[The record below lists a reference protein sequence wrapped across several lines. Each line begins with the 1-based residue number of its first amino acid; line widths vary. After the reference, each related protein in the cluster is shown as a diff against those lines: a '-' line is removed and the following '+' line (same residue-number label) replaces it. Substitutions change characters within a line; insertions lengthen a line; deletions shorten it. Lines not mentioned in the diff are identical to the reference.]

1 MRKHSLIMLAAGL
14 LGFAA
19 CTGDLEDRV
28 TSLEN
33 RLDKLEAMV
42 NDNVT
47 SIKAILEANAKAV
60 TINSVTTTDNGYV
73 INFSNGTTATI
84 TNGQDGQDGQDGAP
98 GKDGKDAVAPQIGVQ
113 EIDGILY
120 WTVNG
125 ELLKFNGENIRVTGN
140 DGQDGTPGQDGQDGT
155 PGQDGKDGLTPQFKV
170 EDGKWYVKFDGTEWS
185 EVGSA
190 VTEVKSVVT
199 VETTDEAYIFHIDE
213 TTVEIPKTNAFAI
226 KLDQADAIELKAGE
240 RIMLTYNIVGEDE
253 TTHVA
258 VESSN
263 FKAELDEYTK
273 TLFITAPAEPVD
285 GYVLIKAT
293 RNSDGAHSAQHITFH
308 IQDTVYGMFGG
319 EITNGEDIYGEW

>member
-1 MRKHSLIMLAAGL
+1 MLAAGL

-19 CTGDLEDRV
+19 CTGELEDRV

-33 RLDKLEAMV
+33 RLDKLEALV
-42 NDNVT
+42 NDNVN
-47 SIKAILEANAKAV
+47 SIKALVEANAKAV

-73 INFSNGTTATI
+73 IKFSDGTTATI
-84 TNGQDGQDGQDGAP
+84 TNGQDGAPGQDGQDGAP
-98 GKDGKDAVAPQIGVQ
+98 GQDGKDAAAPQIGVQ
-113 EIDGILY
+113 EIDGVLY

-140 DGQDGTPGQDGQDGT
+140 DGQDGAPGQA
-155 PGQDGKDGLTPQFKV
+155 GQDGKDGITPQFKV
-170 EDGKWYVKFDGTEWS
+170 EEGKWYISFDGTEWS

-199 VETTDEAYIFHIDE
+199 VETTDEAYIFHIDD
-213 TTVEIPKTNAFAI
+213 TTVSIPKTNAFSL
-226 KLDQADAIELKAGE
+226 KLDQNDSIELKAGE

-319 EITNGEDIYGEW
+319 EITNGEDIYVEW

>member
-1 MRKHSLIMLAAGL
+1 MLAAGL

-19 CTGDLEDRV
+19 CTGELEDRV

-33 RLDKLEAMV
+33 RLDKLEALV
-42 NDNVT
+42 NDNVN
-47 SIKAILEANAKAV
+47 SIKALVEANAKAV

-73 INFSNGTTATI
+73 IKFSDGTTATI
-84 TNGQDGQDGQDGAP
+84 TNGQDGAPGQDGQDGAP
-98 GKDGKDAVAPQIGVQ
+98 GQDGKDAAAPQIGVQ
-113 EIDGILY
+113 EIDGVLY

-140 DGQDGTPGQDGQDGT
+140 DGQDGAPGQA
-155 PGQDGKDGLTPQFKV
+155 GQDGKDGITPQFKV
-170 EDGKWYVKFDGTEWS
+170 EEGKWYISFDGEVWS

-199 VETTDEAYIFHIDE
+199 VETTDEAYIFHIDD
-213 TTVEIPKTNAFAI
+213 TTISIPKTNAFSL
-226 KLDQADAIELKAGE
+226 KLDQNDSIELKAGE

>member
-19 CTGDLEDRV
+19 CTGELEDRV

-33 RLDKLEAMV
+33 RLDKLEALV
-42 NDNVT
+42 NDNVN
-47 SIKAILEANAKAV
+47 SIKALVEANAKAV

-73 INFSNGTTATI
+73 IKFSDGTTATI
-84 TNGQDGQDGQDGAP
+84 TNGQDGAPGQNGQDGAP
-98 GKDGKDAVAPQIGVQ
+98 GQDGKDAAAPQIGVQ
-113 EIDGILY
+113 EIDGVLY

-140 DGQDGTPGQDGQDGT
+140 DGQDGAPGQA
-155 PGQDGKDGLTPQFKV
+155 GQDGKDGITPQFKV
-170 EDGKWYVKFDGTEWS
+170 EEGKWYISFDGEVWS

-199 VETTDEAYIFHIDE
+199 VETTDEAYIFHIDD
-213 TTVEIPKTNAFAI
+213 TTISIPKTNAFSL
-226 KLDQADAIELKAGE
+226 KLDQDDSIELKAGE

>member
-19 CTGDLEDRV
+19 CTGELEDRV

-33 RLDKLEAMV
+33 RLDKLEALV
-42 NDNVT
+42 NDNVN
-47 SIKAILEANAKAV
+47 SIKALVEANAKAV

-73 INFSNGTTATI
+73 IKFSDGTTATI
-84 TNGQDGQDGQDGAP
+84 TNGQDGAPGQNGQDGAP
-98 GKDGKDAVAPQIGVQ
+98 GQDGKDAAAPQIGVQ
-113 EIDGILY
+113 EIDGVLY

-140 DGQDGTPGQDGQDGT
+140 DGQDGAPGQA
-155 PGQDGKDGLTPQFKV
+155 GQDGKDGITPQFKV
-170 EDGKWYVKFDGTEWS
+170 EEGKWYISFDGEVWS

-199 VETTDEAYIFHIDE
+199 VETTDEAYIFHIDD
-213 TTVEIPKTNAFAI
+213 TTISIPKTNAFSL
-226 KLDQADAIELKAGE
+226 KLDQKDSIELKAGE

-319 EITNGEDIYGEW
+319 EITNGEDIYVEW

>member
-19 CTGDLEDRV
+19 CTGELEDRV

-33 RLDKLEAMV
+33 RLDKLEALV
-42 NDNVT
+42 NDNVN
-47 SIKAILEANAKAV
+47 SIKALVEANAKAV

-73 INFSNGTTATI
+73 IKFSDGTTATI
-84 TNGQDGQDGQDGAP
+84 TNGQDGAPGQDGQDGAP
-98 GKDGKDAVAPQIGVQ
+98 GQDGKDAAAPQIGVQ
-113 EIDGILY
+113 EIDGVLY

-140 DGQDGTPGQDGQDGT
+140 DGQDGAPGQA
-155 PGQDGKDGLTPQFKV
+155 GQDGKDGITPQFKV
-170 EDGKWYVKFDGTEWS
+170 EEGKWYISFDGEVWS

-199 VETTDEAYIFHIDE
+199 VETTDEAYIFHIDD
-213 TTVEIPKTNAFAI
+213 TTVSIPKTNAFSL
-226 KLDQADAIELKAGE
+226 KLDQDDSIELKAGE
-240 RIMLTYNIVGEDE
+240 RIMLTYNIVGEDK

>member
-19 CTGDLEDRV
+19 CTGELEDRV

-33 RLDKLEAMV
+33 RLDKLEALV
-42 NDNVT
+42 NDNVN
-47 SIKAILEANAKAV
+47 SIKALVEANAKAV

-73 INFSNGTTATI
+73 IKFSDGTTATI
-84 TNGQDGQDGQDGAP
+84 TNGQDGAPGQNGQDGAP
-98 GKDGKDAVAPQIGVQ
+98 GQDGKDAAAPQIGVQ
-113 EIDGILY
+113 EIDGVLY

-140 DGQDGTPGQDGQDGT
+140 DGQDGAPGQA
-155 PGQDGKDGLTPQFKV
+155 GQDGKDGITPQFKV
-170 EDGKWYVKFDGTEWS
+170 EEGKWYISFDGEVWS

-199 VETTDEAYIFHIDE
+199 VETTDEAYIFHIDD
-213 TTVEIPKTNAFAI
+213 TTVSIPKTNAFSL
-226 KLDQADAIELKAGE
+226 KLDQNDSIELKAGE
-240 RIMLTYNIVGEDE
+240 RIMLTYNIVGEDK

-308 IQDTVYGMFGG
+308 IQDTVYGLFGG

>member
-1 MRKHSLIMLAAGL
+1 MLAAGL

-19 CTGDLEDRV
+19 CTGELEDRV

-33 RLDKLEAMV
+33 RLDKLEALV
-42 NDNVT
+42 NDNVN
-47 SIKAILEANAKAV
+47 SIKALVEANAKAV

-73 INFSNGTTATI
+73 IKFSDGTTATI
-84 TNGQDGQDGQDGAP
+84 TNGQDGAPGQNGQDGAP
-98 GKDGKDAVAPQIGVQ
+98 GQDGKDAAAPQIGVQ
-113 EIDGILY
+113 EIDGVLY

-140 DGQDGTPGQDGQDGT
+140 DGQDGAPGQA
-155 PGQDGKDGLTPQFKV
+155 GQDGKDGITPQFKV
-170 EDGKWYVKFDGTEWS
+170 EEGKWYISFDGEVWS

-199 VETTDEAYIFHIDE
+199 VETTDEAYIFHIDD
-213 TTVEIPKTNAFAI
+213 TTISIPKTNAFSL
-226 KLDQADAIELKAGE
+226 KLDQDDSIELKAGE
-240 RIMLTYNIVGEDE
+240 RIMLTYNIVGEDK

>member
-1 MRKHSLIMLAAGL
+1 MLAAGL

-19 CTGDLEDRV
+19 CTGELEDRV

-33 RLDKLEAMV
+33 RLDKLEALV
-42 NDNVT
+42 NDNVN
-47 SIKAILEANAKAV
+47 SIKALVEANAKAV

-73 INFSNGTTATI
+73 IKFSDGTTATI
-84 TNGQDGQDGQDGAP
+84 TNGQDGAPGQDGQDGAP
-98 GKDGKDAVAPQIGVQ
+98 GQDGKDAAAPQIGVQ
-113 EIDGILY
+113 EIDGVLY

-140 DGQDGTPGQDGQDGT
+140 DGQDGAPGQDGQDG
-155 PGQDGKDGLTPQFKV
+155 KDGITPQFKV
-170 EDGKWYVKFDGTEWS
+170 EEGKWYISFDGEVWS

-199 VETTDEAYIFHIDE
+199 VETTDEAYIFHIDD
-213 TTVEIPKTNAFAI
+213 TTISIPKTNAFSL
-226 KLDQADAIELKAGE
+226 KLDQDDSIELKAGD

>member
-1 MRKHSLIMLAAGL
+1 MLAAGL

-19 CTGDLEDRV
+19 CTGELEDRV

-33 RLDKLEAMV
+33 RLDKLEALV
-42 NDNVT
+42 NDNVN
-47 SIKAILEANAKAV
+47 SIKALVEANAKAV

-73 INFSNGTTATI
+73 IKFSDGTTATI
-84 TNGQDGQDGQDGAP
+84 TNGQDGAPGQNGQDGAP
-98 GKDGKDAVAPQIGVQ
+98 GQDGKDAAAPQIGVQ
-113 EIDGILY
+113 EIDGVLY

-140 DGQDGTPGQDGQDGT
+140 DGQEGAPGQA
-155 PGQDGKDGLTPQFKV
+155 GQDGKDGITPQFKV
-170 EDGKWYVKFDGTEWS
+170 EEGKWYISFDGEVWS

-199 VETTDEAYIFHIDE
+199 VETTDEAYIFHIDD
-213 TTVEIPKTNAFAI
+213 TTVSIPKTNAFSLR
-226 KLDQADAIELKAGE
+226 LDQKDSIELKAGE
-240 RIMLTYNIVGEDE
+240 RIMLTYNIVGEDK

-319 EITNGEDIYGEW
+319 EITNGEDIYVEW

>member
-19 CTGDLEDRV
+19 CTGELEDRV

-33 RLDKLEAMV
+33 RLDKLEALV
-42 NDNVT
+42 NDNVN
-47 SIKAILEANAKAV
+47 SIKALVEANAKAV

-73 INFSNGTTATI
+73 IKFSDGTTATI
-84 TNGQDGQDGQDGAP
+84 TNGQDGAPGQDGQDGAP
-98 GKDGKDAVAPQIGVQ
+98 GQDGKDAAAPQIGVQ
-113 EIDGILY
+113 EIDGVLY

-140 DGQDGTPGQDGQDGT
+140 DGQDGAPGQDGQDG
-155 PGQDGKDGLTPQFKV
+155 KDGITPQFKV
-170 EDGKWYVKFDGTEWS
+170 EEGKWYISFDGEVWS

-199 VETTDEAYIFHIDE
+199 VETTDEAYIFHIDD
-213 TTVEIPKTNAFAI
+213 TTISIPKTNAFSLR
-226 KLDQADAIELKAGE
+226 LDQKDSIELKAGE
-240 RIMLTYNIVGEDE
+240 RIMLTYNIVGEDK

-319 EITNGEDIYGEW
+319 EITNGDDIYGEW

>member
-19 CTGDLEDRV
+19 CTGELEDRV

-33 RLDKLEAMV
+33 RLDKLEALV
-42 NDNVT
+42 NDNVN
-47 SIKAILEANAKAV
+47 SIKALVEANAKAV

-73 INFSNGTTATI
+73 IKFSDGTTATI
-84 TNGQDGQDGQDGAP
+84 TNGQDGAPGQNGQDGAP
-98 GKDGKDAVAPQIGVQ
+98 GQDGKDAAAPQIGVQ
-113 EIDGILY
+113 EIDGVLY

-140 DGQDGTPGQDGQDGT
+140 DGQDGAPGQA
-155 PGQDGKDGLTPQFKV
+155 GQDGKDGITPQFKV
-170 EDGKWYVKFDGTEWS
+170 EEGKWYISFDGEVWS

-199 VETTDEAYIFHIDE
+199 VETTDEAYIFHIDD
-213 TTVEIPKTNAFAI
+213 TTISIPKTNAFSL
-226 KLDQADAIELKAGE
+226 KLDQNDSIELKAGE
-240 RIMLTYNIVGEDE
+240 RIMLTYNIVGEDK

-258 VESSN
+258 VESTN

-319 EITNGEDIYGEW
+319 EITNGEDIYVEW

>member
-19 CTGDLEDRV
+19 CTGELEDRV

-33 RLDKLEAMV
+33 RLDKLEALV
-42 NDNVT
+42 NDNVN
-47 SIKAILEANAKAV
+47 SIKALVEANAKAV

-73 INFSNGTTATI
+73 IKFSDGTTATI
-84 TNGQDGQDGQDGAP
+84 TNGQDGAPGQDGQDGAP
-98 GKDGKDAVAPQIGVQ
+98 GQDGKDAAAPQIGVQ
-113 EIDGILY
+113 EIDGVLY

-140 DGQDGTPGQDGQDGT
+140 DGQEGAPGQA
-155 PGQDGKDGLTPQFKV
+155 GQDGKDGITPQFKV
-170 EDGKWYVKFDGTEWS
+170 EEGKWYISFDGEVWS

-199 VETTDEAYIFHIDE
+199 VETTDEAYIFHIDD
-213 TTVEIPKTNAFAI
+213 TTVSIPKTNAFSLR
-226 KLDQADAIELKAGE
+226 LDQKDSIELKAGE

>member
-19 CTGDLEDRV
+19 CTGELEDRV

-33 RLDKLEAMV
+33 RLDKLEALV
-42 NDNVT
+42 NDNVN
-47 SIKAILEANAKAV
+47 SIKALVEANAKAV

-73 INFSNGTTATI
+73 IKFSDGTTAII
-84 TNGQDGQDGQDGAP
+84 TNGQDGAPGQDGQDGAP
-98 GKDGKDAVAPQIGVQ
+98 GQDGKDAAAPQIGVQ
-113 EIDGILY
+113 EIDGVLY

-140 DGQDGTPGQDGQDGT
+140 DGQDGAPGQDGQDG
-155 PGQDGKDGLTPQFKV
+155 KDGITPQFKV
-170 EDGKWYVKFDGTEWS
+170 EEGKWYISFDGEVWS

-199 VETTDEAYIFHIDE
+199 VETTDEAYIFHIDD
-213 TTVEIPKTNAFAI
+213 TTISIPKTNAFSL
-226 KLDQADAIELKAGE
+226 KLDQDDSIELKAGE

>member
-1 MRKHSLIMLAAGL
+1 MLAAGL

-19 CTGDLEDRV
+19 CTGELEDRV

-33 RLDKLEAMV
+33 RLDKLEALV
-42 NDNVT
+42 NDNVN
-47 SIKAILEANAKAV
+47 SIKALVEANAKAV

-73 INFSNGTTATI
+73 IKFSDGTTATI
-84 TNGQDGQDGQDGAP
+84 TNGQDGAPGQNGQDGAP
-98 GKDGKDAVAPQIGVQ
+98 GQDGKDAAAPQIGVQ
-113 EIDGILY
+113 EIEGVLY

-140 DGQDGTPGQDGQDGT
+140 DGQDGAPGQA
-155 PGQDGKDGLTPQFKV
+155 GQDGKDGITPQFKV
-170 EDGKWYVKFDGTEWS
+170 EEGKWYISFDGEVWS

-199 VETTDEAYIFHIDE
+199 VETTDEAYIFHIDD
-213 TTVEIPKTNAFAI
+213 TTISIPKTNAFSL
-226 KLDQADAIELKAGE
+226 KLDQDDSIELKAGE

-293 RNSDGAHSAQHITFH
+293 HNSDGAHSAQHITFH

>member
-19 CTGDLEDRV
+19 CTGELEDRV

-33 RLDKLEAMV
+33 RLDKLEALV
-42 NDNVT
+42 NDNVN
-47 SIKAILEANAKAV
+47 SIKALVEANAKAV

-73 INFSNGTTATI
+73 IKFSDGTTATI
-84 TNGQDGQDGQDGAP
+84 TNGQDGAPGQNGQDGAP
-98 GKDGKDAVAPQIGVQ
+98 GQDGKDAAAPQIGVQ
-113 EIDGILY
+113 EIDGVLY

-140 DGQDGTPGQDGQDGT
+140 DGQDGAPGQA
-155 PGQDGKDGLTPQFKV
+155 GQDGKDGITPQFKV
-170 EDGKWYVKFDGTEWS
+170 EEGKWYISFDGEVWS

-199 VETTDEAYIFHIDE
+199 VETTDEAYIFHIDD
-213 TTVEIPKTNAFAI
+213 TTVSIPKTNAFSL
-226 KLDQADAIELKAGE
+226 KLDQNDSIELKAGE
-240 RIMLTYNIVGEDE
+240 RIMLTYNIVGEDK

>member
-19 CTGDLEDRV
+19 CTGELEDRV

-33 RLDKLEAMV
+33 RLDKLEALV
-42 NDNVT
+42 NDNVN
-47 SIKAILEANAKAV
+47 SIKALVEANAKAV

-73 INFSNGTTATI
+73 IKFSDGTTATI
-84 TNGQDGQDGQDGAP
+84 TNGQDGAPGQNGQDGAP
-98 GKDGKDAVAPQIGVQ
+98 GQDGKDAAAPQIGVQ
-113 EIDGILY
+113 EIDGVLY

-140 DGQDGTPGQDGQDGT
+140 DGQDGAPGQA
-155 PGQDGKDGLTPQFKV
+155 GQDGKDGITPQFKV
-170 EDGKWYVKFDGTEWS
+170 EEGKWYISFDGEVWS

-199 VETTDEAYIFHIDE
+199 VETTDEAYIFHIDD
-213 TTVEIPKTNAFAI
+213 TTISIPKTNAFSL
-226 KLDQADAIELKAGE
+226 KLDQKDSIELKAGE
-240 RIMLTYNIVGEDE
+240 RIMLTYNIVGEDK

-319 EITNGEDIYGEW
+319 EITNGEDIYVEW

>member
-1 MRKHSLIMLAAGL
+1 MLAAGL

-19 CTGDLEDRV
+19 CTGELEDRV

-33 RLDKLEAMV
+33 RLDKLEALV
-42 NDNVT
+42 NDNVN
-47 SIKAILEANAKAV
+47 SIKALVEANAKAV

-73 INFSNGTTATI
+73 IKFSDGTTATI
-84 TNGQDGQDGQDGAP
+84 TNGQDGAPGQDGQDGAP
-98 GKDGKDAVAPQIGVQ
+98 GQDGKDAAAPQIGVQ
-113 EIDGILY
+113 EIDGVLY

-140 DGQDGTPGQDGQDGT
+140 DGQDGAPGQDGQDG
-155 PGQDGKDGLTPQFKV
+155 KDGITPQFKV
-170 EDGKWYVKFDGTEWS
+170 EEGKWYISFDGEVWS

-199 VETTDEAYIFHIDE
+199 VETTDEAYIFHIDD
-213 TTVEIPKTNAFAI
+213 TTISIPKTNAFSL
-226 KLDQADAIELKAGE
+226 KLDQDDSIELKAGE

>member
-19 CTGDLEDRV
+19 CTGELEDRV

-33 RLDKLEAMV
+33 RLDKLEALV
-42 NDNVT
+42 NDNVN
-47 SIKAILEANAKAV
+47 SIKALVEANAKAV

-73 INFSNGTTATI
+73 IKFSDGTTATI
-84 TNGQDGQDGQDGAP
+84 ANGQDGAPGQDGQDG
-98 GKDGKDAVAPQIGVQ
+98 KDAAAPQIGVQ
-113 EIDGILY
+113 EIDGVLY

-140 DGQDGTPGQDGQDGT
+140 DGQDGAPGQDGQDG
-155 PGQDGKDGLTPQFKV
+155 KDGITPQFKV
-170 EDGKWYVKFDGTEWS
+170 EEGKWYISFDGEVWS

-199 VETTDEAYIFHIDE
+199 VETTDEAYIFHIDD
-213 TTVEIPKTNAFAI
+213 TTISIPKTNAFSL
-226 KLDQADAIELKAGE
+226 KLDQNDSIELKAGE

-319 EITNGEDIYGEW
+319 EITNGEDIYVEW

>member
-19 CTGDLEDRV
+19 CTGELEDRV
-28 TSLEN
+28 TALEN
-33 RLDKLEAMV
+33 RLDKLEALV
-42 NDNVT
+42 NDNVN
-47 SIKAILEANAKAV
+47 SIKALVEANAKAV

-73 INFSNGTTATI
+73 IKFSDGTTATI
-84 TNGQDGQDGQDGAP
+84 TNGQDGAPGQNGQDGAP
-98 GKDGKDAVAPQIGVQ
+98 GQDGKDAAAPQIGVQ
-113 EIDGILY
+113 EIDGVLY

-140 DGQDGTPGQDGQDGT
+140 DGQDGAPGQA
-155 PGQDGKDGLTPQFKV
+155 GQDGKDGITPQFKV
-170 EDGKWYVKFDGTEWS
+170 EEGKWYISFDGEVWS

-199 VETTDEAYIFHIDE
+199 VETTDEAYIFHIDD
-213 TTVEIPKTNAFAI
+213 TTISIPKTNAFSLR
-226 KLDQADAIELKAGE
+226 LDQKDSIELKAGE

-319 EITNGEDIYGEW
+319 EITNGEDIYVEW

>member
-19 CTGDLEDRV
+19 CTGELEDRV

-33 RLDKLEAMV
+33 RLDKLEALV
-42 NDNVT
+42 NDNVN
-47 SIKAILEANAKAV
+47 SIKALVEANAKAV

-73 INFSNGTTATI
+73 IKFSDGTTATI
-84 TNGQDGQDGQDGAP
+84 TNGQDGAPGQNGQDGAP
-98 GKDGKDAVAPQIGVQ
+98 GQDGKDAAAPQIGVQ
-113 EIDGILY
+113 EIDGVLY

-140 DGQDGTPGQDGQDGT
+140 DGQDGAPGQDGQDG
-155 PGQDGKDGLTPQFKV
+155 KDGITPQFKV
-170 EDGKWYVKFDGTEWS
+170 EEGKWYISFDGEVWS

-199 VETTDEAYIFHIDE
+199 VETTDEAYIFHIDD
-213 TTVEIPKTNAFAI
+213 TTISIPKTNAFSLR
-226 KLDQADAIELKAGE
+226 LDQKDSIELKAGE
-240 RIMLTYNIVGEDE
+240 RIMLTYNIVGEDK

-319 EITNGEDIYGEW
+319 EITNGEDIYVEW

>member
-19 CTGDLEDRV
+19 CTGELEDRV

-33 RLDKLEAMV
+33 RLDKLEALV
-42 NDNVT
+42 NDNVN
-47 SIKAILEANAKAV
+47 SIKALVEANAKAV

-73 INFSNGTTATI
+73 IKFSDGTTATI
-84 TNGQDGQDGQDGAP
+84 TNGQDGAPGQNGQDGAP
-98 GKDGKDAVAPQIGVQ
+98 GQDGKDAAAPQIGVQ
-113 EIDGILY
+113 EIDGVLY

-140 DGQDGTPGQDGQDGT
+140 DGQDGAPGQDGQDG
-155 PGQDGKDGLTPQFKV
+155 KDGITPQFKV
-170 EDGKWYVKFDGTEWS
+170 EEGKWYISFDGEVWS

-199 VETTDEAYIFHIDE
+199 VETTDEAYIFHIDD
-213 TTVEIPKTNAFAI
+213 TTISIPKTNAFSL
-226 KLDQADAIELKAGE
+226 KLDQDDSIELKAGE

>member
-19 CTGDLEDRV
+19 CTGELEDRV

-33 RLDKLEAMV
+33 RLDKLEAVV
-42 NDNVT
+42 NDNVN
-47 SIKAILEANAKAV
+47 SIKALVEANAKAV

-73 INFSNGTTATI
+73 IKFSDGTTATI
-84 TNGQDGQDGQDGAP
+84 TNGQDGAPGQNGQDGAP
-98 GKDGKDAVAPQIGVQ
+98 GQDGKDAAAPQIGVQ
-113 EIDGILY
+113 EIDGVLY

-140 DGQDGTPGQDGQDGT
+140 DGQDGAPGQA
-155 PGQDGKDGLTPQFKV
+155 GQDGKDGITPQFKV
-170 EDGKWYVKFDGTEWS
+170 EEGKWYISFDGEVWS

-199 VETTDEAYIFHIDE
+199 VETTDEAYIFHIDD
-213 TTVEIPKTNAFAI
+213 TTISIPKTNAFSL
-226 KLDQADAIELKAGE
+226 KLDQNDSIELKAGE
-240 RIMLTYNIVGEDE
+240 RIMLTYNIVGEDK

-319 EITNGEDIYGEW
+319 EITNGEDIYVEW

>member
-1 MRKHSLIMLAAGL
+1 MLAAGL

-19 CTGDLEDRV
+19 CTGELEDRV

-33 RLDKLEAMV
+33 RLDKLEALV
-42 NDNVT
+42 NDNVN
-47 SIKAILEANAKAV
+47 SIKALVEANAKAV

-73 INFSNGTTATI
+73 IKFSDGTTATI
-84 TNGQDGQDGQDGAP
+84 TNGQDGAPGQDGQDGAP
-98 GKDGKDAVAPQIGVQ
+98 GQDGKDAAAPQIGVQ
-113 EIDGILY
+113 EIDGVLY

-140 DGQDGTPGQDGQDGT
+140 DGQDGAPGQA
-155 PGQDGKDGLTPQFKV
+155 GQDGKDGITPQFKV
-170 EDGKWYVKFDGTEWS
+170 EEGKWYISFDGEVWS

-199 VETTDEAYIFHIDE
+199 VETTDEAYIFHIDD
-213 TTVEIPKTNAFAI
+213 TTISIPKTNAFSLR
-226 KLDQADAIELKAGE
+226 LDQKDSIELKAGE
-240 RIMLTYNIVGEDE
+240 RIMLTYNIVGEDK

-319 EITNGEDIYGEW
+319 EITNGEDIYVEW

>member
-19 CTGDLEDRV
+19 CTGELEDRV

-33 RLDKLEAMV
+33 RLDKLEALV
-42 NDNVT
+42 NDNVN
-47 SIKAILEANAKAV
+47 SIKALVEANAKAV

-73 INFSNGTTATI
+73 IKFSDGTTATI
-84 TNGQDGQDGQDGAP
+84 TNGQDGAPGQNGQDGAP
-98 GKDGKDAVAPQIGVQ
+98 GQDGKDAAAPQIGVQ
-113 EIDGILY
+113 EIEGVLY

-140 DGQDGTPGQDGQDGT
+140 DGQDGAPGQA
-155 PGQDGKDGLTPQFKV
+155 GQDGKDGITPQFKV
-170 EDGKWYVKFDGTEWS
+170 EEGKWYISFDGEVWS

-199 VETTDEAYIFHIDE
+199 VETTDEAYIFHIDD
-213 TTVEIPKTNAFAI
+213 TTISIPKTNAFSL
-226 KLDQADAIELKAGE
+226 KLDQNDSIELKAGE
-240 RIMLTYNIVGEDE
+240 RIMLTYNIVGEDK

-319 EITNGEDIYGEW
+319 EITNGEDIYVEW

>member
-19 CTGDLEDRV
+19 CTGELEDRV

-33 RLDKLEAMV
+33 RLDKLEALV
-42 NDNVT
+42 NDNVN
-47 SIKAILEANAKAV
+47 SIKALVEANAKAV

-73 INFSNGTTATI
+73 IKFSDGTTATI
-84 TNGQDGQDGQDGAP
+84 TNGQDGAPGQNGQDGAP
-98 GKDGKDAVAPQIGVQ
+98 GQDGKDAAAPQIGVQ
-113 EIDGILY
+113 EIDGVLY

-140 DGQDGTPGQDGQDGT
+140 DGQDGAPGQA
-155 PGQDGKDGLTPQFKV
+155 GQDGKDGITPQFKV
-170 EDGKWYVKFDGTEWS
+170 EEGKWYISFDGEVWS

-199 VETTDEAYIFHIDE
+199 VETTDEAYIFHIDD
-213 TTVEIPKTNAFAI
+213 TTVSIPKTNAFSLR
-226 KLDQADAIELKAGE
+226 LDQKDSIELKAGE
-240 RIMLTYNIVGEDE
+240 RIMLTYNIVGEDK

-285 GYVLIKAT
+285 GSVLIKAT

>member
-1 MRKHSLIMLAAGL
+1 MLAAGL

-19 CTGDLEDRV
+19 CTGELEDRV

-33 RLDKLEAMV
+33 RLDKLEALV
-42 NDNVT
+42 NDNVN
-47 SIKAILEANAKAV
+47 SIKALVEANAKAV

-73 INFSNGTTATI
+73 IKFSDGTTATI
-84 TNGQDGQDGQDGAP
+84 ANAQDGAPGQDGQDGAP
-98 GKDGKDAVAPQIGVQ
+98 GQDGKDAAAPQIGVQ
-113 EIDGILY
+113 EIDGVLY

-140 DGQDGTPGQDGQDGT
+140 DGQDGAPGQDGQDG
-155 PGQDGKDGLTPQFKV
+155 KDGITPQFKV
-170 EDGKWYVKFDGTEWS
+170 EEGKWYISFDGEVWS

-199 VETTDEAYIFHIDE
+199 VETTDEAYIFHIDD
-213 TTVEIPKTNAFAI
+213 TTISIPKTNAFSL
-226 KLDQADAIELKAGE
+226 KLDQNDSIELKAGE

>member
-1 MRKHSLIMLAAGL
+1 MLAAGL

-19 CTGDLEDRV
+19 CTGELEDRV

-33 RLDKLEAMV
+33 RLDKLEALV
-42 NDNVT
+42 NDNVN
-47 SIKAILEANAKAV
+47 SIKALVEANAKAV

-73 INFSNGTTATI
+73 IKFSDGTTATI
-84 TNGQDGQDGQDGAP
+84 TNGQDGAPGQNGQDGAP
-98 GKDGKDAVAPQIGVQ
+98 GQNGKDAAAPQIGVQ
-113 EIDGILY
+113 EIDGVLY

-140 DGQDGTPGQDGQDGT
+140 DGQDGAPGQA
-155 PGQDGKDGLTPQFKV
+155 GQDGKDGITPQFKV
-170 EDGKWYVKFDGTEWS
+170 EEGKWYISFDGEVWS

-199 VETTDEAYIFHIDE
+199 VETTDEAYIFHIDD
-213 TTVEIPKTNAFAI
+213 TTVSIPKTNAFSLR
-226 KLDQADAIELKAGE
+226 LDQKDSIELKAGE
-240 RIMLTYNIVGEDE
+240 RIMLTYNIVGEDK

>member
-1 MRKHSLIMLAAGL
+1 MLAAGL

-140 DGQDGTPGQDGQDGT
+140 DGQDGAPGQA
-155 PGQDGKDGLTPQFKV
+155 GQDGKDGITPQFKV
-170 EDGKWYVKFDGTEWS
+170 EEGKWYISFDGEVWS

-199 VETTDEAYIFHIDE
+199 VETTDEAYIFHIDD
-213 TTVEIPKTNAFAI
+213 TTVSIPKTNAFSL
-226 KLDQADAIELKAGE
+226 KLDQKDSIELKAGE

>member
-19 CTGDLEDRV
+19 CTGELEDRV

-33 RLDKLEAMV
+33 RLDKLEALV
-42 NDNVT
+42 NDNVN
-47 SIKAILEANAKAV
+47 SIKALVEANAKAV

-73 INFSNGTTATI
+73 IKFSDGTTATI
-84 TNGQDGQDGQDGAP
+84 TNGQDGAPGQNGQDGAP
-98 GKDGKDAVAPQIGVQ
+98 GQDGKDAAAPQIGVQ
-113 EIDGILY
+113 EIDGVLY

-140 DGQDGTPGQDGQDGT
+140 DGQDGAPGQDGQDG
-155 PGQDGKDGLTPQFKV
+155 KDGITPQFKV
-170 EDGKWYVKFDGTEWS
+170 EEGKWYISFDGEVWS

-199 VETTDEAYIFHIDE
+199 VETTDEAYIFHIDD
-213 TTVEIPKTNAFAI
+213 TTISIPKTNAFSLR
-226 KLDQADAIELKAGE
+226 LDQKDSIELKAGE
-240 RIMLTYNIVGEDE
+240 RIMLTYNIVGEDK

>member
-19 CTGDLEDRV
+19 CTGELEDRV

-33 RLDKLEAMV
+33 RLDKLEALV
-42 NDNVT
+42 NDNVN
-47 SIKAILEANAKAV
+47 SIKALVEANAKAV

-73 INFSNGTTATI
+73 IKFSDGTTATI
-84 TNGQDGQDGQDGAP
+84 TNGQDGAPGQNGQDGAP
-98 GKDGKDAVAPQIGVQ
+98 GQDGKDAAAPQIGVQ
-113 EIDGILY
+113 EIEGVLY

-140 DGQDGTPGQDGQDGT
+140 DGQDGAPGQA
-155 PGQDGKDGLTPQFKV
+155 GQDGKDGITPQFKV
-170 EDGKWYVKFDGTEWS
+170 EEGKWYISFDGEVWS

-199 VETTDEAYIFHIDE
+199 VETTDEAYIFHIDD
-213 TTVEIPKTNAFAI
+213 TTVSIPKTNAFSLR
-226 KLDQADAIELKAGE
+226 LDQKDSIELKAGE
-240 RIMLTYNIVGEDE
+240 RIMLTYNIVGEDK

>member
-1 MRKHSLIMLAAGL
+1 MLAAGL

-19 CTGDLEDRV
+19 CTGELEDRV

-33 RLDKLEAMV
+33 RLDKLEALV
-42 NDNVT
+42 NDNVN
-47 SIKAILEANAKAV
+47 SIKALVEANAKAV

-73 INFSNGTTATI
+73 IKFSDGTTATI
-84 TNGQDGQDGQDGAP
+84 TNGQDGAPGQDGQDGAP
-98 GKDGKDAVAPQIGVQ
+98 GQDGKDAAAPQIGVQ
-113 EIDGILY
+113 EIDGVLY

-140 DGQDGTPGQDGQDGT
+140 DGQDGAPGQA
-155 PGQDGKDGLTPQFKV
+155 GQDGKDGITPQFKV
-170 EDGKWYVKFDGTEWS
+170 EEGKWYISFDGEVWS

-199 VETTDEAYIFHIDE
+199 VETTDEAYIFHIDD
-213 TTVEIPKTNAFAI
+213 TTISIPKTNAFSL
-226 KLDQADAIELKAGE
+226 KLDQDDSIELKAGE
-240 RIMLTYNIVGEDE
+240 RIMLTYNIVGEDK

>member
-19 CTGDLEDRV
+19 CTGELEDRV

-33 RLDKLEAMV
+33 RLDKLEALV
-42 NDNVT
+42 NDNVN
-47 SIKAILEANAKAV
+47 SIKALVEANAKAV

-73 INFSNGTTATI
+73 IKFSDGTTATI
-84 TNGQDGQDGQDGAP
+84 TNGQDGAPGQNGQDGAP
-98 GKDGKDAVAPQIGVQ
+98 GQDGKDAAAPQIGVQ
-113 EIDGILY
+113 EIDGVLY

-140 DGQDGTPGQDGQDGT
+140 DGQDGAPGQDGQDG
-155 PGQDGKDGLTPQFKV
+155 KDGITPQFKV
-170 EDGKWYVKFDGTEWS
+170 EEGKWYISFDGEVWS

-199 VETTDEAYIFHIDE
+199 VETTDEAYIFHIDD
-213 TTVEIPKTNAFAI
+213 TTISIPKTNAFSL
-226 KLDQADAIELKAGE
+226 KLDQDDSIELKAGE
-240 RIMLTYNIVGEDE
+240 RIMLTYNIVGEDK

-319 EITNGEDIYGEW
+319 EITNGEDIYVEW

>member
-19 CTGDLEDRV
+19 CTGELEDRV

-33 RLDKLEAMV
+33 RLDKLEALV
-42 NDNVT
+42 NDNVN
-47 SIKAILEANAKAV
+47 SIKALVEANAKAV

-73 INFSNGTTATI
+73 IKFSDGTTATI
-84 TNGQDGQDGQDGAP
+84 TNGQDGAPGQNGQDGAP
-98 GKDGKDAVAPQIGVQ
+98 GQDGKDAAAPQIGVQ
-113 EIDGILY
+113 EIDGVLY

-140 DGQDGTPGQDGQDGT
+140 DGQDGAPGQA
-155 PGQDGKDGLTPQFKV
+155 GQDGKDGITPQFKV
-170 EDGKWYVKFDGTEWS
+170 EEGKWYISFDGEVWS

-199 VETTDEAYIFHIDE
+199 VETTDEAYIFHIDD
-213 TTVEIPKTNAFAI
+213 TTISIPKTNAFSL
-226 KLDQADAIELKAGE
+226 KLDQKDSIELKAGE
-240 RIMLTYNIVGEDE
+240 RIMLTYNIVGEDK

>member
-1 MRKHSLIMLAAGL
+1 MLAAGL

-19 CTGDLEDRV
+19 CTGELEDRV

-33 RLDKLEAMV
+33 RLDKLEALV
-42 NDNVT
+42 NDNVN
-47 SIKAILEANAKAV
+47 SIKALVEANAKAV

-73 INFSNGTTATI
+73 IKFSDGTTATI
-84 TNGQDGQDGQDGAP
+84 TNGQDGAPGQNGQDGAP
-98 GKDGKDAVAPQIGVQ
+98 GQDGKDAAAPQIGVQ
-113 EIDGILY
+113 EIDGVLY

-140 DGQDGTPGQDGQDGT
+140 DGQDGAPGQDGQDE
-155 PGQDGKDGLTPQFKV
+155 KDGITPQFKV
-170 EDGKWYVKFDGTEWS
+170 EEGKWYISFDGEVWS

-199 VETTDEAYIFHIDE
+199 VETTDEAYIFHIDD
-213 TTVEIPKTNAFAI
+213 TTISIPKTNAFSL
-226 KLDQADAIELKAGE
+226 KLDQDDSIELKAGE
-240 RIMLTYNIVGEDE
+240 RIMLTYNIVGEDK

>member
-19 CTGDLEDRV
+19 CTGELEDRV

-33 RLDKLEAMV
+33 RLDKLEALV
-42 NDNVT
+42 NDNVN
-47 SIKAILEANAKAV
+47 SIKALVEANAKAV

-73 INFSNGTTATI
+73 IKFSDGTTATI
-84 TNGQDGQDGQDGAP
+84 TNGQDGAPGQNGQDGAP
-98 GKDGKDAVAPQIGVQ
+98 GQDGKDAAAPQIGVQ
-113 EIDGILY
+113 EIDGVLY

-140 DGQDGTPGQDGQDGT
+140 DGQEGAPGQA
-155 PGQDGKDGLTPQFKV
+155 GQDGKDGITPQFKV
-170 EDGKWYVKFDGTEWS
+170 EEGKWYISFDGEVWS

-199 VETTDEAYIFHIDE
+199 VETTDEAYIFHIDD
-213 TTVEIPKTNAFAI
+213 TTVSIPKTNAFSLR
-226 KLDQADAIELKAGE
+226 LDQKDSIELKAGE
-240 RIMLTYNIVGEDE
+240 RIMLTYNIVGEDK

>member
-19 CTGDLEDRV
+19 CTGELEDRV

-33 RLDKLEAMV
+33 RLDKLEALV
-42 NDNVT
+42 NDNVN
-47 SIKAILEANAKAV
+47 SIKALVEANAKAV

-73 INFSNGTTATI
+73 IKFSDGTTATI
-84 TNGQDGQDGQDGAP
+84 ANGQDGAP
-98 GKDGKDAVAPQIGVQ
+98 GQDGKDAAAPQIGVQ
-113 EIDGILY
+113 EIDGVLY

-140 DGQDGTPGQDGQDGT
+140 DGQDGAPGQA
-155 PGQDGKDGLTPQFKV
+155 GQDGKDGITPQFKV
-170 EDGKWYVKFDGTEWS
+170 EEGKWYISFDGEVWS

-199 VETTDEAYIFHIDE
+199 VETTDEAYIFHIDD
-213 TTVEIPKTNAFAI
+213 TTVSIPKTNAFSLR
-226 KLDQADAIELKAGE
+226 LDQKDSIELKAGE
-240 RIMLTYNIVGEDE
+240 RIMLTYNIVGEDK

>member
-19 CTGDLEDRV
+19 CTGELEDRV

-33 RLDKLEAMV
+33 RLDKLEALV
-42 NDNVT
+42 NDNVN
-47 SIKAILEANAKAV
+47 SIKALVEANAKAV

-73 INFSNGTTATI
+73 IKFSDGTTATI
-84 TNGQDGQDGQDGAP
+84 TNGQDGAPGQDGQDGAP
-98 GKDGKDAVAPQIGVQ
+98 GQDGKDAAAPQIGVQ
-113 EIDGILY
+113 EIDGVLY

-140 DGQDGTPGQDGQDGT
+140 DGQDGAPGQDGQDG
-155 PGQDGKDGLTPQFKV
+155 KDGITPQFKV
-170 EDGKWYVKFDGTEWS
+170 EEGKWYISFDGEVWS

-199 VETTDEAYIFHIDE
+199 VETTDEAYIFHIDD
-213 TTVEIPKTNAFAI
+213 TTISIPKTNAFSL
-226 KLDQADAIELKAGE
+226 KLDQDDSIELKAGE

-273 TLFITAPAEPVD
+273 TLFITSPAEPVD

>member
-19 CTGDLEDRV
+19 CTGELEDRV

-33 RLDKLEAMV
+33 RLDKLEALV
-42 NDNVT
+42 NDNVN
-47 SIKAILEANAKAV
+47 SIKALVEANAKAV

-73 INFSNGTTATI
+73 IKFSDGTTATI
-84 TNGQDGQDGQDGAP
+84 TNGQDGAPGQNGQDGAP
-98 GKDGKDAVAPQIGVQ
+98 GQDGKDAAAPQIGVQ
-113 EIDGILY
+113 EIDGVLY

-140 DGQDGTPGQDGQDGT
+140 DGQDGAPGQA
-155 PGQDGKDGLTPQFKV
+155 GQDGKDGITPQFKV
-170 EDGKWYVKFDGTEWS
+170 EEGKWYISFDGEVWS

-199 VETTDEAYIFHIDE
+199 VETTDEAYIFHIDD
-213 TTVEIPKTNAFAI
+213 TTVSIPKTNAFSL
-226 KLDQADAIELKAGE
+226 KLDQKDSIELKAGE

>member
-1 MRKHSLIMLAAGL
+1 MLAAGL

-19 CTGDLEDRV
+19 CTGELEDRV

-33 RLDKLEAMV
+33 RLDKLEALV
-42 NDNVT
+42 NDNVN
-47 SIKAILEANAKAV
+47 SIKALVEANAKAV

-73 INFSNGTTATI
+73 IKFSDGTTATI
-84 TNGQDGQDGQDGAP
+84 TNGQDGAPGQNGQDGAP
-98 GKDGKDAVAPQIGVQ
+98 GQDGKDAAAPQIGVQ
-113 EIDGILY
+113 EIDGVLY

-140 DGQDGTPGQDGQDGT
+140 DGQDGAPGQA
-155 PGQDGKDGLTPQFKV
+155 GQDGKDGITPQFKV
-170 EDGKWYVKFDGTEWS
+170 EEGKWYISFDGEVWS

-199 VETTDEAYIFHIDE
+199 VETTDEAYIFHIDD
-213 TTVEIPKTNAFAI
+213 TTVSIPKTNAFSL
-226 KLDQADAIELKAGE
+226 KLDQDDSIELKAGE